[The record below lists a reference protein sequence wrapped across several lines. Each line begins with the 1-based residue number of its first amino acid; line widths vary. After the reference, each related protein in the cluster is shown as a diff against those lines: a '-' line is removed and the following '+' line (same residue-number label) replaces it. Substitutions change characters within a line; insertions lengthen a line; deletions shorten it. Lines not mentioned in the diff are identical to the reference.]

1 MIELR
6 INNVID
12 RHNVIVALNEAG
24 YTTTVVERNIK
35 HEYLKTDTFVVVLES
50 PKLPEYYTKEEVDNW
65 ESTKAS

>member
-12 RHNVIVALNEAG
+12 RYNVVVALNEAG
-24 YTTTVVERNIK
+24 YTTTVIERNIK

-50 PKLPEYYTKEEVDNW
+50 PKLPEYSTKEEVDNW